1 LVSGPDLARST
12 RRDIDEGRDR
22 RSRGAR
28 CTKHGRT
35 GMDWVHIILGSAS
48 RSRQDGGPGVGR
60 KPVSFSSSA
69 SRAKDAESKLVRYR
83 REHGTSGENSVHDEK
98 RQARILVVED
108 EVKVA
113 RALQE
118 GLERQRYDVVI
129 APTGEEGFFL
139 VNAEEFSLV
148 ILDLM
153 LPGRDGLQV
162 LSTLRK
168 RGLHTPV
175 LILTA
180 RDAIEDRVQGL
191 DKGADDYLVKPFAFP
206 ELLARVRALLRRTE
220 HVVQLR
226 LADLEMDVVTR
237 KARRRGQYLDLTAR
251 EFELLEYLFRHKEQI
266 VSREMLARSIW
277 KESARATPLDNVMDV
292 HINRLR
298 RKVDEP
304 FDRKLIHTVRG
315 VGFVLREE
323 E

>member
-1 LVSGPDLARST
+1 MHSGMP
-12 RRDIDEGRDR
+12 
-22 RSRGAR
+22 
-28 CTKHGRT
+28 
-35 GMDWVHIILGSAS
+35 
-48 RSRQDGGPGVGR
+48 
-60 KPVSFSSSA
+60 
-69 SRAKDAESKLVRYR
+69 ES
-83 REHGTSGENSVHDEK
+83 
-98 RQARILVVED
+98 RILVVED
-108 EVKVA
+108 ESKVA
-113 RALQE
+113 RALRE
-118 GLERQRYDVVI
+118 GLERQGHQVVI

-139 VNAEEFSLV
+139 VNAEEFDLV

-168 RGLHTPV
+168 RGLETPV
-175 LILTA
+175 LVLTA

-220 HVVQLR
+220 QGPQLR
-226 LADLEMDVVTR
+226 LADLEMNVVTR
-237 KARRRGQYLDLTAR
+237 NAQRRGQYLELTGR
-251 EFELLEYLFRHKEQI
+251 EFELLEYLLRHKDQV
-266 VSREMLARSIW
+266 VSREMLARYVW